1 MAVSSSKTEYVLL
14 AQLPGRL
21 RVSLRDGQQ
30 QMLANHWEL
39 VSTVREPCLFLIA
52 RFLVPDGEFLVFR
65 NLLRNLIGSF
75 SQLYNG
81 LYCSLEG
88 VSTFNNCLGAR
99 LAGGVCDIEDLRKL
113 LKNGMEKY
121 MYLKDHDLVP
131 HVVLFDQVAE
141 VNSGYVNSI
150 VQSYHDMFFGGG
162 VIHQFELKRVVPQVD
177 QNDVL
182 SVYVI

>member
-1 MAVSSSKTEYVLL
+1 MAVSSSKTEYLL
-14 AQLPGRL
+14 FAQLPGRL

-30 QMLANHWEL
+30 RMLAKHWEL

-52 RFLVPDGEFLVFR
+52 RFLVPEGEFLIFR

-75 SQLYNG
+75 SQSYNG
-81 LYCSLEG
+81 LYCSFEG
-88 VSTFNNCLGAR
+88 VGTFNNCLGAR

-121 MYLKDHDLVP
+121 MYLQDHDLVP
-131 HVVLFDQVAE
+131 HVVLFGQIAE
-141 VNSGYVNSI
+141 VNSGYVSSI
-150 VQSYHDMFFGGG
+150 VQSYHDMFCGGG
-162 VIHQFELKRVVPQVD
+162 VIHHFELRVVIPQVK
-177 QNDVL
+177 QNDVV